1 MNICPN
7 CGKEVD
13 DNARHC
19 GHCGHKL
26 QIEQKKTM
34 LGMAA
39 IDPQELQKR
48 IAEARPAGRGEER
61 ASEEEPP
68 AGAGPAP
75 EMAPTEVMEPVR
87 LPQPDAARHEGEA
100 DLSDAGDTGQ
110 ALEDA
115 DDNDFAT
122 GPTQAMPALTR
133 PTPASDEPEE
143 RADDQGP
150 LPTQPTG
157 PMESLPKGAPSD
169 APGEW
174 DVRDLPDPL
183 AATELEMSP
192 VDLSKTGPSA
202 PLASEA
208 QPDPQPGPTSET
220 AEDRRQSSPQA
231 AVDDA
236 PSDVQTDATGAPA
249 LTPTPTQGLSAQL
262 PENLARLT
270 DDPENKKRLMLFVG
284 AVAVVLLGCCILSAV
299 LSFMF

>member
-26 QIEQKKTM
+26 QLDQKKTM

-48 IAEARPAGRGEER
+48 IAEARPADR
-61 ASEEEPP
+61 EEPAP
-68 AGAGPAP
+68 EEGQPDSPSGAGPAP
-75 EMAPTEVMEPVR
+75 EMAPTEVMEPIR
-87 LPQPDAARHEGEA
+87 LPKPDSASAPTEPPVAQDEA
-100 DLSDAGDTGQ
+100 EPDDAHD
-110 ALEDA
+110 ES
-115 DDNDFAT
+115 DFAT
-122 GPTQAMPALTR
+122 GPTQAMPSLTR
-133 PTPASDEPEE
+133 PTPATDGPQE

-157 PMESLPKGAPSD
+157 PMEALPTGAPSD
-169 APGEW
+169 EPGEW
-174 DVRDLPDPL
+174 DARDLPDPL

-202 PLASEA
+202 TPDADVKPASEPA
-208 QPDPQPGPTSET
+208 SDAS
-220 AEDRRQSSPQA
+220 EDRAPGGAQVV
-231 AVDDA
+231 VDDA
-236 PSDVQTDATGAPA
+236 PSTPTDAPA
-249 LTPTPTQGLSAQL
+249 LTPTPAQGLAAQL

-270 DDPENKKRLMLFVG
+270 EDPENKKRLMLFVG

>member
-26 QIEQKKTM
+26 QIDQKKTM

-100 DLSDAGDTGQ
+100 DPSDAGDTGQ

-174 DVRDLPDPL
+174 DVRDFPDPL

-202 PLASEA
+202 PSTSSSQPSSASESA
-208 QPDPQPGPTSET
+208 AET
-220 AEDRRQSSPQA
+220 AEDRRQSSPQTT
-231 AVDDA
+231 VDDA
-236 PSDVQTDATGAPA
+236 PAASTDAPA
-249 LTPTPTQGLSAQL
+249 LTPTPAQGLSAQL

-270 DDPENKKRLMLFVG
+270 EDPENKKRLMLFVG
-284 AVAVVLLGCCILSAV
+284 AVVVVLLGCCILSAV